1 MNNILKHLK
10 NKDVWFYAAVV
21 IALVVFISL
30 YSSNKGKFGES
41 MSSQRGNKKTNVP
54 QQIPSNSELMSEQP
68 SNQVQPS
75 SGNDSEYA
83 QVDGSTSAPNEP
95 SGCSQKQQMMDPSTL
110 LPKDQSNE
118 WSQLNPSSQGSL
130 DGINLLKAGYHIGA
144 VGQTNRNPNLYLNEP
159 EPPNPQL
166 SVSPWGN
173 STIAPNS

>member
-1 MNNILKHLK
+1 MNNISKQLKS
-10 NKDVWFYAAVV
+10 KDVWFYAAVA
-21 IALVVFISL
+21 IALVVFMSL
-30 YSSNKGKFGES
+30 YSSGKGKFGES
-41 MSSQRGNKKTNVP
+41 MSSQRGYKKANTSPQVP
-54 QQIPSNSELMSEQP
+54 DNSDLMSEPQ

-75 SGNDSEYA
+75 SGNDSEFA
-83 QVDGSTSAPNEP
+83 SVDGSSSLTNEP

-118 WSQLNPSSQGSL
+118 WNQLNPSSQGTL

-159 EPPNPQL
+159 EPPNPQI